1 MTVIQLNAMVS
12 LIFWVNTVS
21 AGLRFLRLHHKDD
34 VYRMF
39 LFVALAILFVGFTG
53 FYIHLS
59 QEFPHMIHPLIP
71 IVGEWLL
78 FSLSGRGDDYFR
90 ETGNAVCAPNTTFLR
105 SSTKRYHTS
114 RDVLCRSARIDTSTR

>member
-71 IVGEWLL
+71 MWVNGFFFLYLAGVMIIFGRQVTL
-78 FSLSGRGDDYFR
+78 FAHRTQHS
-90 ETGNAVCAPNTTFLR
+90 
-105 SSTKRYHTS
+105 
-114 RDVLCRSARIDTSTR
+114 